1 MNNESL
7 AVLVLT
13 SRLVTSGAKSF
24 SAREIWQLTERLPY
38 LAVIFESTAEDLSQ
52 HFGLRPADSDRI
64 ARLTE
69 NATATTFAIEQL
81 EESGIKVLTVFDDMF
96 PSSLVERL
104 GRRSSAFVLVAG
116 DLDLLAVTSRGIVG
130 SRDASADAIE
140 VANLAAHTAVSRGEH
155 VVSGLAKGIDQAG
168 MTAAIESGG
177 KVIGISS
184 EGIRRTIRSAEVR
197 NLIHEGRM
205 CLVSPFGPD
214 ARFTVGNAM
223 GRNRFIY
230 ALSSSTLVV
239 AADAR
244 KGGTWAGA
252 EEALKWQF
260 GQVDVWTGRGAISGN
275 HELVASGATAV
286 SDREHFWKQDFES
299 SPPAIITDPEQLNLL
314 D

>member
-13 SRLVTSGAKSF
+13 NRLVTTSAKSF
-24 SAREIWQLTERLPY
+24 SSREIWQLRERLPD
-38 LAVIFESTAEDLSQ
+38 LAVIFESSAEDLSK
-52 HFGLRPADSDRI
+52 HFGLRPADSARI
-64 ARLTE
+64 AQLTE

-81 EESGIKVLTVFDDMF
+81 EESGIKVLTVFDDLF
-96 PSSLVERL
+96 PSCFVERL
-104 GRRSSAFVLVAG
+104 GSRSSVFVLAAG
-116 DLDLLAVTSRGIVG
+116 DLGLLTGTSRGIVG
-130 SRDASADAIE
+130 SRNANADAIE
-140 VANLAAHTAVSRGEH
+140 VANLAGHAAISRGEH
-155 VVSGLAKGIDQAG
+155 VVSGLAKGIDRAG

-184 EGIRRTIRSAEVR
+184 EGIRRTIRGAEVR

-230 ALSSSTLVV
+230 ALSASTLVV
-239 AADAR
+239 ASEDR

-252 EEALKWQF
+252 EEALKWRF
-260 GQVDVWTGRGAISGN
+260 GQVDVWTGHGATNGN
-275 HELVASGATAV
+275 HELVALGASAV
-286 SDREHFWKQDFES
+286 SDRDYFWKQDFDA
-299 SPPAIITDPEQLNLL
+299 SPSGVNHDPEQLNLL